1 MNVHF
6 IAIGGSAMHNL
17 AIALKKKGY
26 EVTGSDDQIFEPS
39 RSRLDQAE
47 ILPKEEGW
55 NPQRIHKNLDAIILG
70 MHARKDNPELK
81 KAMKLGLKIYS
92 YPEYLYEQTKN
103 KTRIVIGGSHGKTT
117 ITSMIMHVLKFHG
130 IPFDYMVGSQLKGF
144 ETMVNLESDNKLA
157 VFEGDEYLSSPLDP
171 RPKFHHYKP
180 NIAVISGIAWD
191 HINVFPSFKEYMQ
204 QFNRFI
210 DTIDNNG
217 TLIYYNQ
224 DQTIQKIL
232 KNKNKQ
238 INYKPYSAHPSIIK
252 NQKTYL
258 RTKEKEIPVEFFG
271 KHNMENLEASRLVC
285 SEADIH
291 DDKFYEAIETF
302 EGAAKRLECLEK
314 NKMFSLY
321 KDFAHAPSKVQATVK
336 ALKEQYHKN
345 KLIAILELHTF
356 SSLNK
361 DFLSEYRGSMRTAD
375 EAIVY
380 YNPDVIAHKQL
391 PPLNVELVKK
401 AFQQRNLTVF
411 TNKKDIMNY
420 FDQINVNNITIVFMS
435 SGTYAGVD
443 LPKLSEKLKQKI
455 SN

>member
-1 MNVHF
+1 MHVHF

-26 EVTGSDDQIFEPS
+26 HVTGSDDQIFEPS
-39 RSRLDQAE
+39 KSRLDRAE
-47 ILPKEEGW
+47 ILPKEIGW
-55 NPQRIHKNLDAIILG
+55 NPDNITKDLDAVILG
-70 MHARKDNPELK
+70 MHARNDNPELQ
-81 KAMKLGLKIYS
+81 KARELKLKIYS

-117 ITSMIMHVLKFHG
+117 ITSIIMHVFKFHG

-157 VFEGDEYLSSPLDP
+157 VFEGDEYLSSPLDS

-191 HINVFPSFKEYMQ
+191 HINVFPSFEKYMQ

-210 DTIDNNG
+210 DTIVNNG
-217 TLIYYNQ
+217 TLIYYEQ

-232 KNKNKQ
+232 KNKH

-258 RTKEKEIPVEFFG
+258 RTKEKEIPVKFFG
-271 KHNMENLEASRLVC
+271 THNMENLEAARLVC
-285 SEADIH
+285 NETGIH
-291 DDKFYEAIETF
+291 NDEFYDAIETF
-302 EGAAKRLECLEK
+302 EGAAKRLERIEK
-314 NKMFSLY
+314 NKHFSLY
-321 KDFAHAPSKVQATVK
+321 KDFAHAPSKVKATVQ

-345 KLIAILELHTF
+345 KLIAILELHTY

-361 DFLSEYRGSMRTAD
+361 DFLSEYSGSMNMAD
-375 EAIVY
+375 E
-380 YNPDVIAHKQL
+380 
-391 PPLNVELVKK
+391 
-401 AFQQRNLTVF
+401 
-411 TNKKDIMNY
+411 
-420 FDQINVNNITIVFMS
+420 
-435 SGTYAGVD
+435 
-443 LPKLSEKLKQKI
+443 
-455 SN
+455 